1 MPLPW
6 NNVAVVPPSRGHS
19 CMLRIFFAAI
29 FLLVSSGSD
38 ASELGGRLVSVLLPL
53 QPHQTVAF
61 TVSPDRQTVYAVTW
75 WVPGPEHAA
84 PNAELHV
91 IRVSD
96 PATPDQ
102 VAEIPL
108 GDFSAQDMVAHG
120 DRLFI
125 LARAQV
131 PNASIVIVDVRN
143 EHSPATIDRVPVDGY
158 QLNVAE
164 NGSCFAIGRFGGP
177 PDAFGSYFIDPSGKV
192 ESQSCTGLE
201 PAPQLGGTELV
212 LDRRGADSLV
222 WRPGG
227 RLFIRTKTGTTT
239 VEHGIYAPGI
249 STDAKFL
256 GSRDIL
262 VAVAR
267 DASSP
272 QAPAKLVS
280 LDGGALPF
288 DATRLQQADTALM
301 QEYERLRAS
310 SSDGLPASTFDSL
323 ASRLGDAGAS
333 EALDKPSDQ
342 LNQMGLVPV
351 LNNFGFWQS
360 RGTNPATALPTL
372 QRVVEVAPTRAVAWS
387 NLGDAARASLSGAI
401 PDAERARLTKLALD
415 AYGSYQKLT
424 GRTEPEMADFV
435 EFNSDNAPHEDVCP
449 FVAEYYSRGRQ
460 REISGVAQ
468 PVDVDGSGQKVN
480 LDVQFGGSLVIPYAR
495 VASSDGKEL
504 PSEPAFGLGSTEA
517 NAGAMNNIA
526 FIPFGGAVYAVTET
540 GGAPVVLNDWAGKQ
554 ICHFTARY
562 TASIRQ
568 SAEDTVCH
576 DLLAGSFPSVPPT
589 TTLSEPK
596 ATSIAADSAESF
608 WSDMNG
614 EGITSVS
621 DIDLSGSGHTDRV
634 GSFNGYHPHGDC
646 HMGGVVLMD
655 GDQPQASARNKA
667 LLNAEWDLQDC
678 RDASASVV
686 RSHGHPYVEIDSGL
700 LRHNEIARRTLL
712 SVTTTGVKT
721 VCRIVERPTYTGS
734 LH

>member
-1 MPLPW
+1 
-6 NNVAVVPPSRGHS
+6 
-19 CMLRIFFAAI
+19 MLRIFFAAI
-29 FLLVSSGSD
+29 FLLASTGSD
-38 ASELGGRLVSVLLPL
+38 ASEFGGRLVSVLLPL

-61 TVSPDRQTVYAVTW
+61 AVSPDRQTVYAVTW

-84 PNAELHV
+84 PDASLHV

-96 PATPDQ
+96 PANP
-102 VAEIPL
+102 VPLSEIPL
-108 GDFSAQDMVAHG
+108 GDFSAQDMVARG

-131 PNASIVIVDVRN
+131 PNASIVIVDVHN
-143 EHSPATIDRVPVDGY
+143 EHAPATIDRVRVDGY
-158 QLNVAE
+158 QLNVAK

-177 PDAFGSYFIDPSGKV
+177 PDAFGSYFIGPSGKV
-192 ESQSCTGLE
+192 ESQPCTGLE

-212 LDRRGADSLV
+212 LDHRGADSLV
-222 WRPGG
+222 WSPGG
-227 RLFIRTKTGTTT
+227 RLFVRTKTGTTT
-239 VEHGIYAPGI
+239 VEHGIYAPGV

-256 GSRDIL
+256 DSRDIL
-262 VAVAR
+262 VAVAH

-272 QAPAKLVS
+272 QTPAELVS

-323 ASRLGDAGAS
+323 ASRLGDAGAT
-333 EALDKPSDQ
+333 EALGKPSEQ

-360 RGTNPATALPTL
+360 HGTSPATAIPTL
-372 QRVVEVAPTRAVAWS
+372 QRVVEIAPTRAVAWS
-387 NLGDAARASLSGAI
+387 NLGDAARASLSGVTS
-401 PDAERARLTKLALD
+401 DAERLRLTNLALN
-415 AYGSYQKLT
+415 AYGTYQKLAGHT
-424 GRTEPEMADFV
+424 DPEMADFI
-435 EFNSDNAPHEDVCP
+435 EFNATNAPHEDVCP

-468 PVDVDGSGQKVN
+468 PVDMDGSGHKVN
-480 LDVQFGGSLVIPYAR
+480 LDVQFGGSLVIPYVR
-495 VASSDGKEL
+495 VTSSDGREL
-504 PSEPAFGLGSTEA
+504 PSEAAFGLGSTEA
-517 NAGAMNNIA
+517 NAGGMNNIA
-526 FIPFGGAVYAVTET
+526 FVPFGGAIYAVTET
-540 GGAPVVLNDWAGKQ
+540 GGAPVALNDWAGKQ
-554 ICHFTARY
+554 VCHFTARY

-568 SAEDTVCH
+568 SADDSVCH
-576 DLLAGSFPSVPPT
+576 DLLAGSFSPVPTT

-596 ATSIAADSAESF
+596 ATSIAVDSAESF

-614 EGITSVS
+614 EGITSIS
-621 DIDLSGSGHTDRV
+621 DIDLSESGRTDRV
-634 GSFNGYHPHGDC
+634 GSFTGYHPHGDC

-678 RDASASVV
+678 RDSSASVV
-686 RSHGHPYVEIDSGL
+686 RNHGHPYVEIDSGL
-700 LRHNEIARRTLL
+700 LRHNVIARRTLL
-712 SVTTTGVKT
+712 SVTTTGIKT

-734 LH
+734 PH